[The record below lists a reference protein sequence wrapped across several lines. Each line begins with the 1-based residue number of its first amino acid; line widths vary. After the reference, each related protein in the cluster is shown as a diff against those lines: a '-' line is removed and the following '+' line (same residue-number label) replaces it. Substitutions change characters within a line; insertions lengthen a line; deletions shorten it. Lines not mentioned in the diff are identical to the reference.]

1 MKINSVYRKCA
12 EFRLCPYC
20 PRQSLKGQLRYRS
33 RAQFK
38 DVIFLWWA
46 HLFGKFG
53 SCRGVPLFGWLC
65 SQSRGAG
72 SPQVEGGPPKPSFSG
87 SISTNNQ
94 NGPDLQ
100 AVITIIMTMTRSQ
113 KLAFMKLFWVLSN
126 IQFSKTESDPLCK
139 DGSVNGRIYER
150 SNFGRCS
157 LLINGSPQWENKCW
171 GGKWLGPDRLMAG

>member
-1 MKINSVYRKCA
+1 MHLYNPIAGPIIDDHRKKSWTACVKVKLKINSVYRKCA
-12 EFRLCPYC
+12 EFRLCPDC
-20 PRQSLKGQLRYRS
+20 PAQSLKGQLRYRS

-113 KLAFMKLFWVLSN
+113 KLAFIKL
-126 IQFSKTESDPLCK
+126 
-139 DGSVNGRIYER
+139 
-150 SNFGRCS
+150 
-157 LLINGSPQWENKCW
+157 
-171 GGKWLGPDRLMAG
+171 